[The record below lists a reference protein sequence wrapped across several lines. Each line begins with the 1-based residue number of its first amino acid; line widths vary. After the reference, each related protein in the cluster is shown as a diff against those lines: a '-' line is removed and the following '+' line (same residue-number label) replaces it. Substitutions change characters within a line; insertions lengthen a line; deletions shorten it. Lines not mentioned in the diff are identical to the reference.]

1 MNKKTES
8 AVSFVGKWAETG
20 KDEGMEEHH
29 SDSVNFML
37 NQIFNQ
43 ASTKFNFIDA
53 GCGNGWVVRKVKLH
67 PLCKNASGID
77 GAAQMINK
85 AKSLDPAGS
94 YFHNDLIQWNPDCKY
109 DFVHSMEV
117 FYYFEDPQVLLKKIY
132 KDWLSEK
139 GKLIF
144 GIDHYLENK
153 SSLDWPQKCGVFM
166 NTLPINK
173 WHDLILEA
181 GFKNIRNWQIQKK
194 KDWLGTLVFYAEK

>member
-1 MNKKTES
+1 MNKEKES
-8 AVSFVGKWAETG
+8 AVNFFGKWAETG

-29 SDSVNFML
+29 SDSVKFML
-37 NQIFNQ
+37 DQILNQ
-43 ASTKFNFIDA
+43 ASAKFNFIDA

-67 PLCKNASGID
+67 PLCEHASGID
-77 GAAQMINK
+77 GASQMINK

-94 YFHNDLIQWNPDCKY
+94 YFHNDLISWDPDSKY

-117 FYYFEDPQVLLKKIY
+117 FYYFKDPSVLLKKIH

-139 GKLIF
+139 GKLVF

-153 SSLDWPQKCGVFM
+153 SSLDWPEKCGIFM

-173 WHDLILEA
+173 WHDLISEA
-181 GFKNIRNWQIQKK
+181 GFKNIRNWQVGKK